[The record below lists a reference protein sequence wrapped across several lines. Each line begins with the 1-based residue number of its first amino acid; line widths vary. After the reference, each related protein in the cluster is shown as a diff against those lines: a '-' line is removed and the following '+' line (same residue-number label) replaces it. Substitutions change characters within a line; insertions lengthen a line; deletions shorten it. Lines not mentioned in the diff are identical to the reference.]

1 MDLFFWFLLTI
12 GAPIVGPIFTLALA
26 AATHGHVVARRLMIE
41 SVKDGQLLWSAM
53 TLSASAIYEAVSA
66 LEASGAMP
74 VPQFCIAMFCMTAFA
89 SSIIIMMETT
99 RTFSLALRFTT
110 TEERKPSEVSSMA
123 YVSLKKQNKG
133 RKGRPVSWGS
143 LHGIE
148 LEAQCSGATF

>member
-66 LEASGAMP
+66 LEASGAP
-74 VPQFCIAMFCMTAFA
+74 VLHCHVLYDCLRQFNHHHDGDD
-89 SSIIIMMETT
+89 ED
-99 RTFSLALRFTT
+99 L
-110 TEERKPSEVSSMA
+110 
-123 YVSLKKQNKG
+123 
-133 RKGRPVSWGS
+133 
-143 LHGIE
+143 
-148 LEAQCSGATF
+148 

>member
-26 AATHGHVVARRLMIE
+26 AATHGHVVARRLIIE

-53 TLSASAIYEAVSA
+53 ALSASAIYEAVSA

-89 SSIIIMMETT
+89 SSIIIMTETT
-99 RTFSLALRFTT
+99 RTFN
-110 TEERKPSEVSSMA
+110 ERVFDAERSKPAPARLTAPAPKLV
-123 YVSLKKQNKG
+123 
-133 RKGRPVSWGS
+133 PVSIGLTGFITVVFTS
-143 LHGIE
+143 MHVYLMR
-148 LEAQCSGATF
+148 